1 MDKAVKDGIVK
12 PGQYLILEFDFSCVA
27 RPRKIDESAESLRGK
42 INNGLSQFK
51 LDYAK
56 DLGESF
62 VSETSDF
69 IQNDPAR
76 NLRALVQAVNRA
88 LQDIHNRGEEDHALW
103 DVQGVC
109 SF

>member
-12 PGQYLILEFDFSCVA
+12 PGQYLILEFDFSHV
-27 RPRKIDESAESLRGK
+27 RRSREVDKSAEYLLTE
-42 INNGLSQFK
+42 INDMLSQFK
-51 LDYAK
+51 LDYGK

-62 VSETSDF
+62 VLETSDF
-69 IQNDPAR
+69 IQNDPTR
-76 NLRALVQAVNRA
+76 NLTQLVLAVNRA